1 MKIKTCPFCGSTNLK
16 ASSRGTRSNH
26 RLAQVFCLNCGA
38 RGPMVR
44 YDFMERSNN
53 PSKSIR
59 DELAERAFDAFT
71 TVTEKAAAS
80 PQAELKLEP

>member
-1 MKIKTCPFCGSTNLK
+1 
-16 ASSRGTRSNH
+16 
-26 RLAQVFCLNCGA
+26 
-38 RGPMVR
+38 MVR

>member
-16 ASSRGTRSNH
+16 ASSRGTRSCH

-44 YDFMERSNN
+44 SDFMDRRDS
-53 PSKSIR
+53 PSESIR
-59 DELAERAFDAFT
+59 EELDQKAFDAFT
-71 TVTEKAAAS
+71 TVAEKNAAS
-80 PQAELKLEP
+80 PQQEFKLEP